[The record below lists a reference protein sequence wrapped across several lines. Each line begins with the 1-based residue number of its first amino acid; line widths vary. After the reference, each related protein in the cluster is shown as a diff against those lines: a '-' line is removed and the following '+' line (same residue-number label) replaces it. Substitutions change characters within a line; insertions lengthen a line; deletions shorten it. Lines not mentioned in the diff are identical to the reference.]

1 MAKTTSIALGDHF
14 SGFVNQQLSLGRY
27 GTASEVIRAGLRI
40 LEEHEA
46 KHQALQQAIT
56 AGLASGIA
64 DDFRMDAI
72 QSGLDQE
79 V

>member
-14 SGFVNQQLSLGRY
+14 SGFINQQLSLGRY

-40 LEEHEA
+40 LEEQEA
-46 KHQALQQAIT
+46 KHQALQQAVT
-56 AGLASGIA
+56 AGFSSGIA
-64 DDFRMDAI
+64 DDFKMDAI

-79 V
+79 L

>member
-46 KHQALQQAIT
+46 KHQALQKAIT

-79 V
+79 L